1 MKGSPDYNVGYCR
14 RRQQQ
19 QKNDSER
26 GVKKRMKLTNNCFLP
41 LVKISF
47 FAFALSS
54 HHGCHSFTTTTE
66 TTTSTGFRL
75 DQINQNPK
83 KSYGLARAASSSSTD
98 EDSTMSV
105 LSRNNNARAGRDGY
119 SLMRQPLQRDTWD
132 SSKDPKFKAPK
143 KLDGDENSSANKEN
157 SDWWLGKQQQQQ
169 QQQRRG
175 NGDNSPA
182 SDYFSNGAT
191 SSSATGST
199 SPPPLLSEDQKLDL
213 FQRSSD
219 TLDFPII
226 LEALRTQCVTTPG
239 KEMVNEAADQSQEK
253 QLNRNRK
260 KGNAGNDSK
269 AIRRKGQKQLEV
281 EYLIAENAEEL
292 RQRYQAVSEMQ
303 RLLDSDGTTNTNLRD
318 AYYKNRRG
326 IQVTIGKG
334 NPPPREGMSFDLESI
349 LRICSDE
356 GEVLECPEILEI
368 SMMMNAMEDIELWG
382 RALEHIVDEVG
393 AKEEENSSS
402 NMFVEIP
409 RVVHGIDLNTTLQ
422 NLLEDAFDTQGKLS
436 GKTFPILG
444 QLRAQVRTMKADI
457 LQTLD
462 SIVQLPSIKS
472 KLALE
477 SGGPLVSEVA
487 SNNGGTG
494 GRLVLPINPKYAS
507 QLGIVHDSSRSGKT
521 VYVEPSEI
529 VGPTNELRQIEHEL
543 EAEEARVWRSLT
555 EQVWNNQY
563 DLRKSVQAVAQLD
576 LIVARCK
583 LGQRLRGVIP
593 IVKDEGVISLRDAK
607 HPALL
612 LRKFEKVVG
621 SDISLGANGNQGL
634 VLTGP
639 NAGGKTV
646 ILKLL
651 GLLALMSRSGIPI
664 PAAYGDLNGEY
675 QPRVDFF
682 NPVLADIGDIQSV
695 DSDLSTFSGH
705 MLVCREVLALAQ
717 TGNALVLMDELGSGT
732 DPNQGVA
739 IAQALLE
746 ALMNTGCRVAI
757 TTHYMQLK
765 QLASSDDRF
774 SVAGMQFVGN
784 RPTYKLL
791 PGVVGES
798 YALAVAERLN
808 LPHSVLERANELLD
822 SETRQMGD
830 LIRDLE
836 DQKLLI
842 DNQVRQIEERKKE
855 IAAMEFKMKENKI
868 KLEKKMLTAR
878 RDEARKF
885 AKKLEEKEQILEDVL
900 DKLKSDPSRK
910 LITKS
915 WQDIKFVKRDAINEA
930 ENVPSV
936 LKAQKKAAN
945 ALNKAVAELV
955 PLAEIRDRPLL
966 NEGDKVK
973 VCKTGN
979 LFGREAV
986 VIKDNGKQIQVKVSG
1001 LSMTFKQTQLSMELG
1016 GSSGKTPTNTKSMTG
1031 RNIKSSRSSKAVE
1044 RALKSEG
1051 RDMRKS
1057 NQVVEKKTTTS
1068 LSIRTEGNTV
1078 DVRGYNLEDAQSKV
1092 TSKISQCLMNRQ
1104 KSVYIL
1110 HGHGSGGILKS
1121 KLREWLKR
1129 EKRLIKKW
1137 APADSMDGGDAFTRL
1152 ELK

>member
-1 MKGSPDYNVGYCR
+1 
-14 RRQQQ
+14 
-19 QKNDSER
+19 
-26 GVKKRMKLTNNCFLP
+26 
-41 LVKISF
+41 
-47 FAFALSS
+47 
-54 HHGCHSFTTTTE
+54 
-66 TTTSTGFRL
+66 
-75 DQINQNPK
+75 
-83 KSYGLARAASSSSTD
+83 
-98 EDSTMSV
+98 
-105 LSRNNNARAGRDGY
+105 
-119 SLMRQPLQRDTWD
+119 MRQPLQRDTWD
-132 SSKDPKFKAPK
+132 SSKDPTFKAPRK
-143 KLDGDENSSANKEN
+143 FDDDDNTNGDTKN
-157 SDWWLGKQQQQQ
+157 SDWWLSKQQQQQ
-169 QQQRRG
+169 QQQQQQLQNRRRG
-175 NGDNSPA
+175 RNDDFPS
-182 SDYFSNGAT
+182 SDYFSTGT
-191 SSSATGST
+191 VSTGSSS
-199 SPPPLLSEDQKLDL
+199 PQPLTEDQKLDL

-219 TLDFPII
+219 TLDFPMI
-226 LEALRTQCVTTPG
+226 LAALRTQCFTIPA
-239 KEMVNEAADQSQEK
+239 KEMVDEALDQTQEK
-253 QLNRNRK
+253 QLKRNRNAQN
-260 KGNAGNDSK
+260 GNA
-269 AIRRKGQKQLEV
+269 KGFKQFRV
-281 EYLIAENAEEL
+281 ESLIAETAQEVRE
-292 RQRYQAVSEMQ
+292 RYQAVFEMQ
-303 RLLDSDGTTNTNLRD
+303 RLLDSDGVTKTNLGG

-326 IQVTIGKG
+326 IQVTIGRG
-334 NPPPREGMSFDLESI
+334 NPPPLDGISFDLESI
-349 LRICSDE
+349 LQICSE
-356 GEVLECPEILEI
+356 QGEVLEGPEILEI
-368 SMMMNAMEDIELWG
+368 STMMNAMEDIQLWS
-382 RALEHIVDEVG
+382 RSLEYIV
-393 AKEEENSSS
+393 EESETSDGESSSS

-409 RVVHGIDLNTTLQ
+409 RIVQGIELNTTLQ
-422 NLLEDAFDTQGKLS
+422 DLLEDAFDQQGRLS
-436 GKTFPILG
+436 GKTFPVLG
-444 QLRAQVRTMKADI
+444 ELRAKVRTLKADI

-472 KLALE
+472 KLAME
-477 SGGPLVSEVA
+477 SGGPLYSEVA
-487 SNNGGTG
+487 SNNGSNG
-494 GRLVLPINPKYAS
+494 GRLVLPIDPKYAS

-583 LGQRLRGVIP
+583 LGQRIRGVIP
-593 IVKDEGVISLRDAK
+593 IVQDEGVISLRDAK
-607 HPALL
+607 HPVLL
-612 LRKFEKVVG
+612 LRKLEKVVG
-621 SDISLGANGNQGL
+621 SDISLGADGNQGL

-664 PAAYGDLNGEY
+664 PAAHGDLNGEY

-746 ALMNTGCRVAI
+746 ALMETGCRVAI
-757 TTHYMQLK
+757 TTHYMELK

-798 YALAVAERLN
+798 YALAVAERLE
-808 LPHSVLERANELLD
+808 LPQSVLDRANDLLD

-836 DQKLLI
+836 EQKLVI
-842 DNQVRQIEERKKE
+842 DQQVLEIEERKKE
-855 IAAMEFKMKENKI
+855 IAAMEFRMKENKI
-868 KLEKKMLTAR
+868 KLEKRMLTAR

-915 WQDIKFVKRDAINEA
+915 WEDIKFVKRDAINEA

-936 LKAQKKAAN
+936 LRKKERAASELKKA
-945 ALNKAVAELV
+945 VEELV
-955 PLAEIRDRPLL
+955 PLAEIRGRQLL
-966 NEGDKVK
+966 NEGDKLK

-979 LFGREAV
+979 LFGREAI

-1001 LSMTFKQTQLSMELG
+1001 ISMMFKHTQLSMETG
-1016 GSSGKTPTNTKSMTG
+1016 GDQSKPGNVNANANANANAKANSTTRGG
-1031 RNIKSSRSSKAVE
+1031 RAQSSRSSKAVQL
-1044 RALKSEG
+1044 ALKSEG
-1051 RDMRKS
+1051 RDMRNTK
-1057 NQVVEKKTTTS
+1057 QVVEKKATS
-1068 LSIRTEGNTV
+1068 SISIRTEGNTV
-1078 DVRGYNLEDAQSKV
+1078 DVRGFNVEDAQSKV
-1092 TSKISQCLMNRQ
+1092 TDKISQCLMNRQ
-1104 KSVYIL
+1104 KTVYVL
-1110 HGHGSGGILKS
+1110 HGHGSGGVLKS
-1121 KLREWLKR
+1121 NLRNWLKR
-1129 EKRLIKKW
+1129 EKRLVKKW
-1137 APADSMDGGDAFTRL
+1137 APADSLDGGDAFTKV
-1152 ELK
+1152 ELN

>member
-1 MKGSPDYNVGYCR
+1 MVPGTS
-14 RRQQQ
+14 
-19 QKNDSER
+19 
-26 GVKKRMKLTNNCFLP
+26 
-41 LVKISF
+41 
-47 FAFALSS
+47 
-54 HHGCHSFTTTTE
+54 
-66 TTTSTGFRL
+66 TSTGEQQPNTL
-75 DQINQNPK
+75 PD
-83 KSYGLARAASSSSTD
+83 LAR
-98 EDSTMSV
+98 DS
-105 LSRNNNARAGRDGY
+105 NARAGRDGY

-132 SSKDPKFKAPK
+132 TSKDPTFKAPR
-143 KLDGDENSSANKEN
+143 KLDDDETKTAIARTRT
-157 SDWWLGKQQQQQ
+157 D
-169 QQQRRG
+169 
-175 NGDNSPA
+175 P
-182 SDYFSNGAT
+182 
-191 SSSATGST
+191 
-199 SPPPLLSEDQKLDL
+199 LSEDQKLDL

-219 TLDFPII
+219 TLDFPMI
-226 LEALRTQCVTTPG
+226 LAALRTQCFTIPA
-239 KEMVNEAADQSQEK
+239 KEMVDEAADQTQEK
-253 QLNRNRK
+253 QLKRNK
-260 KGNAGNDSK
+260 NKNSKGGSK
-269 AIRRKGQKQLEV
+269 HKQIEV
-281 EYLIAENAEEL
+281 QPLIADTAEEV
-292 RQRYQAVSEMQ
+292 RQRYQAVFEMQ
-303 RLLDSDGTTNTNLRD
+303 RLLDSDGITKTNLD
-318 AYYKNRRG
+318 GAYYKNRRG
-326 IQVTIGKG
+326 IQVTIGRG
-334 NPPPREGMSFDLESI
+334 NPPPLDGYSFDLESI
-349 LRICSDE
+349 LKICSED
-356 GEVLECPEILEI
+356 GEVLEGPEILEI
-368 SMMMNAMEDIELWG
+368 STMMNAMEDIQLWS
-382 RALEHIVDEVG
+382 RSLEYIVDESTASDDG
-393 AKEEENSSS
+393 ETSSS
-402 NMFVEIP
+402 TNMFVEIP
-409 RVVHGIDLNTTLQ
+409 RIVQGIELNTTLQ
-422 NLLEDAFDTQGKLS
+422 TLLEDAFDQQGRLS

-444 QLRAQVRTMKADI
+444 ELRAKVRTLKADI

-477 SGGPLVSEVA
+477 SGGPLYSEVA
-487 SNNGGTG
+487 SNNGGNG
-494 GRLVLPINPKYAS
+494 GRLVLPIDPKYAS

-529 VGPTNELRQIEHEL
+529 VGPTNELRQIEHDL
-543 EAEEARVWRSLT
+543 EKEEARVWRSLT

-563 DLRKSVQAVAQLD
+563 GLRKSVHAVAQLD

-583 LGQRLRGVIP
+583 LGQRIRGVIP
-593 IVKDEGVISLRDAK
+593 VVQDEGVISLRDAK
-607 HPALL
+607 HPVLL
-612 LRKFEKVVG
+612 LRKLETVVG

-639 NAGGKTV
+639 NSGGKTV

-664 PAAYGDLNGEY
+664 PAEHADLNGDY

-746 ALMNTGCRVAI
+746 ALMETGCRVAI

-798 YALAVAERLN
+798 YALAVAERLK
-808 LPHSVLERANELLD
+808 LPQSVLTRANELLD

-836 DQKLLI
+836 EQKLVI
-842 DNQVRQIEERKKE
+842 DQQVLEIEERKKE

-868 KLEKKMLTAR
+868 KLEKRMLTAR

-915 WQDIKFVKRDAINEA
+915 WEDIKFVKRDAINEA

-936 LKAQKKAAN
+936 LKAKKKAAN
-945 ALNKAVAELV
+945 ELNQAVKELV
-955 PLAEIRDRPLL
+955 PLAEIRGRQLL
-966 NEGDKVK
+966 NEGDKLK

-979 LFGREAV
+979 LFGREAI

-1001 LSMTFKQTQLSMELG
+1001 ISMTFKHTQLSMELG
-1016 GSSGKTPTNTKSMTG
+1016 GGGNGSKPANAKGTTRG
-1031 RNIKSSRSSKAVE
+1031 GAKSSRSSKAVE

-1051 RDMRKS
+1051 RDMRNT
-1057 NQVVEKKTTTS
+1057 NQVVEKKPTTS

-1078 DVRGYNLEDAQSKV
+1078 DVRGFNVEDAKSKV
-1092 TSKISQCLMNRQ
+1092 TDKISQCLLNRQ
-1104 KSVYIL
+1104 KTVYVL
-1110 HGHGSGGILKS
+1110 HGHGSGGVLKS
-1121 KLREWLKR
+1121 KLRNWLKQ
-1129 EKRLIKKW
+1129 EKRLVKKY
-1137 APADSMDGGDAFTRL
+1137 APADSLDGGDAFTRI
-1152 ELK
+1152 ELQ